1 MTQENDLVLIYF
13 ENNPLS
19 FARVEDIAPD
29 IKRGWYHVRLLML
42 QVPIQVVTWI
52 LRDAYINGEEFT
64 MNGKR
69 MRLEKV
75 VPPEVPAADKAPAG
89 KENTD
94 DSAGKP
100 PKTGGANVISLADLK
115 KK

>member
-13 ENNPLS
+13 EDNPLS

-29 IKRGWYHVRLLML
+29 IKRGLYHVRLLIL

-52 LRDAYINGEEFT
+52 LRDVYINGEEFT
-64 MNGKR
+64 MNGKK

-75 VPPEVPAADKAPAG
+75 VVPEVPGADNAPAG
-89 KENTD
+89 MENRD
-94 DSAGKP
+94 EGIGKL